1 VGRRE
6 NQTVGPS
13 AAEQLG
19 GSPASILHQPKSVWA
34 VAFACVIAFM
44 GIGLVDPILPA
55 ISAQLGAT
63 TAQTEL
69 LFTSYLLVT
78 GLAMFFTSFVSSRL
92 GAKPTLLVGL
102 ALIVLFAALAGA
114 SGSVNEVIGFRA
126 GWGLGNALFISTALA
141 TIVGAASGGADRAII
156 LYEAALGL
164 GIAIGPLVG
173 GALGSITWRGPF
185 FGTAVLMAIGL
196 LAIVLLL
203 GRIPRPATR
212 VPLSATFRA
221 LRNPSLLTLG
231 LAALFYNFGF
241 FSLLAYTPFPLE
253 TAAKAAGHADFG
265 AHQLG
270 LIFCGW
276 GLCVAITSV
285 FAAPRLTARFGRQRT
300 LYAMLVLLALDLA
313 AMAVFVDQLW
323 VLIGAT
329 IGGGLFLGVMNTVLT
344 ESAMEATELPRAVAS
359 STYSGIRFVGGAIA
373 PALAGV
379 IATAISPAAPYW
391 VGAAALVVSIG
402 VLLVGR
408 RHLAHLDHHP
418 EAEPSDELAA
428 VLTAADS

>member
-1 VGRRE
+1 MAS
-6 NQTVGPS
+6 QTTHADAGT
-13 AAEQLG
+13 
-19 GSPASILHQPKSVWA
+19 SIFQQPKSVWA

-63 TAQTEL
+63 PAETEL

-78 GLAMFFTSFVSSRL
+78 GLAMFFTSFVSSRI

-102 ALIVLFAALAGA
+102 ALIVVFAALAGA

-164 GIAIGPLVG
+164 GIAIGPLLG
-173 GALGSITWRGPF
+173 GALGSISWRGPF
-185 FGTAVLMAIGL
+185 FGTAVLMGVGL
-196 LAIVLLL
+196 LAIVILL
-203 GRIPRPATR
+203 GRIPAPTTR

-221 LRNPSLLTLG
+221 LGHKTLLTLG

-253 TAAKAAGHADFG
+253 TAAKAAGYADFG

-276 GLCVAITSV
+276 GLCVAVTSV
-285 FAAPRLTARFGRQRT
+285 FAAPRLTARLGRQRT
-300 LYAMLVLLALDLA
+300 LYLMLLLLALDLA
-313 AMAVFVDQLW
+313 AMAVLVDRFW
-323 VLIGAT
+323 VLVGCT

-344 ESAMEATELPRAVAS
+344 ESVMEATELPRAVAS

-379 IATAISPAAPYW
+379 LSAALSPAAPYV

-408 RHLAHLDHHP
+408 RHLAHLD
-418 EAEPSDELAA
+418 AEPEPETLREQAT